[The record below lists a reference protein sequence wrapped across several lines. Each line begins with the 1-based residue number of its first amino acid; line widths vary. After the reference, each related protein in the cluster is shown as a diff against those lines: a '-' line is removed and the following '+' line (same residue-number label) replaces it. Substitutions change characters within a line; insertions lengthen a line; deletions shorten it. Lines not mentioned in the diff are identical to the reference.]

1 MTQTQTDRPMGVTA
15 FVVVWIGQ
23 VVSLLGSA
31 MTGFGVTLWIYEG
44 TEKAT
49 ALALGGF
56 FFVVPL
62 LLLSPVAGAIVDR
75 YNRKL
80 MMMVSDLAAGM
91 TTVVVLLLHATG
103 NLQIWHLFVTN
114 AINGAFQAFQW
125 PAYSAALSLMLPKE
139 QYARAHAMLELAG
152 SGSRI
157 FAPML
162 AGALIVPLGL
172 SGILMIDIVSFVFA
186 VGTLFFVHI
195 PQPETTEAGRTGQGS
210 LLSESAYG
218 FWYILERPSLLGLQL
233 VFMLGNFFT
242 NLAFTVFAA
251 MILARTGNDELVFG
265 SVQSA
270 GAVGGVIGG
279 LVMTAWGGPKRRV
292 HGVLGGWIGTGLLG
306 TVFFGL
312 GRSLPVWLVGAF
324 LGQFFGPIIN
334 ASNQAIWQA
343 KVPPDLQGRVF
354 SIRRLIAWLVS
365 PIATLLAGPL
375 ADLFLEPAMRQGGS
389 LTGMF
394 GGLVGTGPGAGMALL
409 FVFGGGVATLIG
421 LGGYAFRA
429 VREAEDMLPDHDSPE
444 ALAAREAAE
453 EKAPPWEEAPTRA
466 GWTSRRKLV
475 SAVAA
480 PLVVILVVG
489 LSWLQVKAM
498 ETTEQAD
505 QVAAEV
511 AEAAPQATAQ
521 PTPTSAPPTPTA
533 TPQPTHQPT
542 PTALPPTPTL
552 IPAPTAFVPL
562 IAGDPFTYTL
572 TVANSGPSDAT
583 GVVVSDTL
591 PAGLIFRAATPSQ
604 GSGCAESGG
613 VVTCELGTLVNG
625 TSATITIVGSIG
637 VSTTGI
643 ITNKA
648 VVKSNEIDPQQLDN
662 VLARENVVYA
672 EANLSLRA
680 SAPETVT
687 AGMSLTYTL
696 TLTNNGPLDATH
708 VTLSD
713 MLPLGV
719 TLLFS
724 STDRPG
730 GSCDAAPDTAS
741 GAGDIVTCHLGSLNS
756 GRVAWVILGVAV
768 DPATTEMLVNIA
780 DVTADEND
788 LNPLDNSVV
797 HSTWVQAQAD
807 LTLIAGGTGS
817 ESTVR
822 DEADLALQSSAPAP
836 AIAGQTLTYTL
847 TIVNH
852 GPMGATGVIATAALP
867 PGLVFVSALEHDCQV
882 GPEGLLSCKLGDLD
896 SGAAITFPIVVAV
909 DAGMT
914 GTLTSTLSVAANERD
929 LNPADNTVAEGT
941 AVNIQ
946 ADLVIR

>member
-1 MTQTQTDRPMGVTA
+1 
-15 FVVVWIGQ
+15 
-23 VVSLLGSA
+23 
-31 MTGFGVTLWIYEG
+31 
-44 TEKAT
+44 
-49 ALALGGF
+49 
-56 FFVVPL
+56 
-62 LLLSPVAGAIVDR
+62 
-75 YNRKL
+75 
-80 MMMVSDLAAGM
+80 
-91 TTVVVLLLHATG
+91 
-103 NLQIWHLFVTN
+103 
-114 AINGAFQAFQW
+114 
-125 PAYSAALSLMLPKE
+125 
-139 QYARAHAMLELAG
+139 
-152 SGSRI
+152 
-157 FAPML
+157 
-162 AGALIVPLGL
+162 
-172 SGILMIDIVSFVFA
+172 MIDIVSFIFA

-210 LLSESAYG
+210 LLSESVYG

-242 NLAFTVFAA
+242 NLAFVVFAA

-270 GAVGGVIGG
+270 GAIGGVVGG
-279 LVMTAWGGPKRRV
+279 LAMTAWGGPKRRV
-292 HGVLGGWIGTGLLG
+292 HGVLCGWIGVSLLG

-354 SIRRLIAWLVS
+354 SIRRLIAWFVS
-365 PIATLLAGPL
+365 PVARLLAGPL
-375 ADLFLEPAMRQGGS
+375 ADLVLEPAMREGGS

-409 FVFGGGVATLIG
+409 FIFGGGLGTLVG
-421 LGGYAFRA
+421 LGGYAFRV
-429 VREAEDMLPDHDSPE
+429 VREAEDILPDHDSPE

-453 EKAPPWEEAPTRA
+453 EEAPPWEEAPARA
-466 GWTSRRKLV
+466 GWTPRRKLV

-480 PLVVILVVG
+480 PILVVLVVG

-505 QVAAEV
+505 QAAAEV
-511 AEAAPQATAQ
+511 AEVTPQATAQ

-552 IPAPTAFVPL
+552 IPTPAPTAFVPL

-613 VVTCELGTLVNG
+613 VVTCELGTLTNG
-625 TSATITIVGSIG
+625 ASSTITIAGTIG

-648 VVKSNEIDPQQLDN
+648 VVKSNEIDPYQLDN
-662 VLARENVVYA
+662 VLARESVVYA
-672 EANLSLRA
+672 EANLSLQA

-687 AGMSLTYTL
+687 AGTSLTYTL
-696 TLTNNGPLDATH
+696 TLTNNGPLDATN
-708 VTLSD
+708 VTVSD

-724 STDRPG
+724 STGSLG
-730 GSCDAAPDTAS
+730 GSCDVAPDTVS
-741 GAGDIVTCHLGSLNS
+741 GEGDIITCDLGVLSS
-756 GRVAWVILGVAV
+756 GSVASVILGVAV

-780 DVTADEND
+780 DVAANEND

-807 LTLIAGGTGS
+807 LTIIAEGTGS
-817 ESTVR
+817 ERTVR
-822 DEADLALQSSAPAP
+822 DEVDLMLQSSASAP
-836 AIAGQTLTYTL
+836 AIAGQALTYTL
-847 TIVNH
+847 TVVNN

-867 PGLVFVSALEHDCQV
+867 LGVVFVSALENDCQV
-882 GPEGLLSCKLGDLD
+882 GPEGLLSCKLGDLG
-896 SGAAITFPIVVAV
+896 SGATITFPLVVSV
-909 DAGMT
+909 DAGIT
-914 GTLTSTLSVAANERD
+914 GTITSTLSVAANERD
-929 LNPADNTVAEGT
+929 LNPMDNTLAEGT

>member
-1 MTQTQTDRPMGVTA
+1 MGMTA

-23 VVSLLGSA
+23 VVSLLASA

-91 TTVVVLLLHATG
+91 TTVVVLLLHTTG
-103 NLQIWHLFVTN
+103 NLQVWHLFVTN
-114 AINGAFQAFQW
+114 AINGAFQTFQW

-139 QYARAHAMLELAG
+139 QYTRANAMLELAG
-152 SGSRI
+152 SGSRV

-172 SGILMIDIVSFVFA
+172 NGILMIDIVSFIFA

-195 PQPETTEAGRTGQGS
+195 PQPKASEAGRAGQGS

-242 NLAFTVFAA
+242 NLAFAVFAA
-251 MILARTGNDELVFG
+251 MILARTGNDEMVFG
-265 SVQSA
+265 SVQSL
-270 GAVGGVIGG
+270 GAIGGVVGG
-279 LVMTAWGGPKRRV
+279 LAMTAWGGPKRRV

-324 LGQFFGPIIN
+324 MGQFFVPVVN
-334 ASNQAIWQA
+334 SSNQAIWQA

-354 SIRRLIAWLVS
+354 SIRRLIAWFVS

-375 ADLFLEPAMRQGGS
+375 ADLVLEPAMREGGS
-389 LTGMF
+389 LAGVF

-409 FVFGGGVATLIG
+409 FVFGGGLAMLIG
-421 LGGYAFRA
+421 LGGYAFRV
-429 VREAEDMLPDHDSPE
+429 VREAEDILPDHDSPE
-444 ALAAREAAE
+444 ALAAREAIE
-453 EKAPPWEEAPTRA
+453 EEAPPWEEAPARA
-466 GWTSRRKLV
+466 GWTPRRKLV

-480 PLVVILVVG
+480 PLLVILVVG

-498 ETTEQAD
+498 ETTEQTD
-505 QVAAEV
+505 QAAAEV
-511 AEAAPQATAQ
+511 AEATPQATAQ
-521 PTPTSAPPTPTA
+521 PTPTSALPTPTV
-533 TPQPTHQPT
+533 TPQPTRQPT
-542 PTALPPTPTL
+542 PTALPPTPTF
-552 IPAPTAFVPL
+552 IPTASATPSPFVPL

-591 PAGLIFRAATPSQ
+591 PAGLIFRAATSSQ
-604 GSGCAESGG
+604 GSGCAASGG
-613 VVTCELGTLVNG
+613 VVTCELGTLTNG
-625 TSATITIVGSIG
+625 ASATITIAGTIG

-648 VVKSNEIDPQQLDN
+648 VVKSNEIDPHQLDN

-672 EANLSLRA
+672 EANLSLWA

-687 AGMSLTYTL
+687 AGTSLTYTL
-696 TLTNNGPLDATH
+696 TLTNNGPLDATD
-708 VTLSD
+708 VTVSD

-724 STDRPG
+724 STGSPG
-730 GSCDAAPDTAS
+730 GSCDVAPDTAS
-741 GAGDIVTCHLGSLNS
+741 GEGDIVTCDLGVLSS
-756 GRVAWVILGVAV
+756 GSVTSIILGVAV

-780 DVTADEND
+780 DVAANEND
-788 LNPLDNSVV
+788 LDPLDNSVV

-807 LTLIAGGTGS
+807 LTITTGGTGS
-817 ESTVR
+817 ERAVR
-822 DEADLALQSSAPAP
+822 DEADLALQSSASAP
-836 AIAGQTLTYTL
+836 AIAGQALTYTL
-847 TIVNH
+847 TVVNN
-852 GPMGATGVIATAALP
+852 GPMGATGVVATAALP
-867 PGLVFVSALEHDCQV
+867 LGVVFVSALENDCQV
-882 GPEGLLSCKLGDLD
+882 GPGGLLSCKLGDLD
-896 SGAAITFPIVVAV
+896 SGVAITFPIVVAV
-909 DAGMT
+909 DAGIT
-914 GTLTSTLSVAANERD
+914 GTITSTLSVAANERD
-929 LNPADNTVAEGT
+929 LNPADNMVSEGT
-941 AVNIQ
+941 EVNIQ